1 MRPLLTLSMLLLSS
15 QALAQLNFTS
25 FGHSGTGC
33 PRNTVAFSPAP
44 DGQSVSVLFDQ
55 FSVQVPQ
62 HDGENDNEDAGPH
75 RTPRSRRDARV
86 QHRVCSLAFNIE
98 LTDGQMVEAIE
109 ITADNRGTTELDAG
123 LRASLHTYYVGH
135 QGLGANPQ
143 DAKIGKLIELKQ
155 WGQPGRMPQPVSDNW
170 VSRFVTAVPV
180 RSGCA
185 QNTNRSLRVQIK
197 NHLEIQNTSPDAT
210 KAGLLVMDSS
220 DLNASLRFR
229 VLTRPCGSNTTPGR
243 VIRRVVS
250 R

>member
-1 MRPLLTLSMLLLSS
+1 MRPFLSLSLLLLSAP
-15 QALAQLNFTS
+15 ALAQLNFTS

-33 PRNTVAFSPAP
+33 PRNSVAFSPAP

-62 HDGENDNEDAGPH
+62 HDGENDNEDVGPH

-98 LTDGQMVEAIE
+98 LTEGQMIEAIE
-109 ITADNRGTTELDAG
+109 ITADNRGTTVLDPG

-143 DAKIGKLIELKQ
+143 SAKIGKLIELKQ
-155 WGQPGRMPQPVSDNW
+155 WGQPGRFPQPVSDDW

-185 QNTNRSLRVQIK
+185 QNSNRSLRVQIK

-210 KAGLLVMDSS
+210 KSGLLVMDSS

-229 VLTRPCGSNTTPGR
+229 VLTRPCGSTSAPGR
-243 VIRRVVS
+243 VVRRVVS